1 MEYING
7 KYLRNKLKN
16 VASVLRAIGLSGKL
30 YGSLSNIILL
40 KNSGRYKYP
49 DILLKRHQNFTRNH
63 ICMEQRRQTELW
75 KLVTYLRHRLK
86 HRNRYAGAGKSHIH
100 DRRSIHDRPIEAD
113 GKRFGDLEMDT
124 IVEPNNQQAIVT
136 LVDRSTNMLFMK
148 KFKYGK
154 DAKKLAQC

>member
-1 MEYING
+1 MSE
-7 KYLRNKLKN
+7 
-16 VASVLRAIGLSGKL
+16 SVNPIF
-30 YGSLSNIILL
+30 Y
-40 KNSGRYKYP
+40 
-49 DILLKRHQNFTRNH
+49 
-63 ICMEQRRQTELW
+63 
-75 KLVTYLRHRLK
+75 
-86 HRNRYAGAGKSHIH
+86 

-136 LVDRSTNMLFMK
+136 LVDRSNNMLFMK